1 MMPASACCSAAPLSP
16 QRRMRR
22 QPCALRASFSTQ
34 LEGRCGYGEQEGCR
48 TPRPPVVLDEHEV
61 PDLQHIGV
69 ILVDKMCSIP
79 TTNPVI
85 VDLTAGTTW
94 ACVTHLPEVILH
106 VAREDFGVIQP
117 AYSGEDKSS

>member
-1 MMPASACCSAAPLSP
+1 
-16 QRRMRR
+16 MRK
-22 QPCALRASFSTQ
+22 AWKST
-34 LEGRCGYGEQEGCR
+34 YGISQQKRPR
-48 TPRPPVVLDEHEV
+48 TPRPPVILDEHEV

-79 TTNPVI
+79 TSDPVI

-106 VAREDFGVIQP
+106 VAGEDFGVIHP
-117 AYSGEDKSS
+117 AHSGRISPVITTDRI